1 MENEREIR
9 QRHNY
14 CSFILKFEDKLIV
27 PYLQPCREWM
37 AKYMKFLEDLETE
50 KIEKAEKEVVEQEWK
65 IEEKKRRNRMFIN
78 SGGHV
83 VGLLLRKF

>member
-1 MENEREIR
+1 
-9 QRHNY
+9 
-14 CSFILKFEDKLIV
+14 
-27 PYLQPCREWM
+27 M